1 MDESGC
7 IPKIVELLNV
17 PNFRFVSIILLYL
30 LSVDDKI
37 RYTFAYTDCM
47 KIV

>member
-1 MDESGC
+1 MDEAGS

-17 PNFRFVSIILLYL
+17 PNFRFVGIIILYL